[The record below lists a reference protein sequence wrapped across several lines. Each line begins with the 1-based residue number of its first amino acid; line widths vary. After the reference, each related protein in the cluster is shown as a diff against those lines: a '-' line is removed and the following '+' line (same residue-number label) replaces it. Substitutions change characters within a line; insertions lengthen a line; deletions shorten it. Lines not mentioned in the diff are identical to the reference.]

1 MWLNRL
7 WRKHHEAAKFLIVGG
22 ICFVATTAL
31 NYLLKLTVLHEKPV
45 TALAFATVVATIL
58 SYVLNREW
66 SFRTRGGR
74 EQHHEAAL
82 FFAVSAIGIGLNV
95 LPLAVSRYV
104 LDLRVPDVS
113 RPVQEIADFAS
124 GIILGTLIAMVF
136 RLWAFKRF
144 VFPHAEAR
152 AHRSAPGPRSKLL
165 RHEPR
170 PASPSASTPS
180 SPAPSSTAA
189 PSSTSASPSAPAA
202 PSASASADEPQPRR

>member
-7 WRKHHEAAKFLIVGG
+7 WRKHHEAAKFLVVGG

-31 NYLLKLTVLHEKPV
+31 NYLLKLTVLHDKPV

-95 LPLAVSRYV
+95 LPLAVSRYL

-113 RPVQEIADFAS
+113 RPVQEIADFVS

-144 VFPHAEAR
+144 VFPQAEAR
-152 AHRSAPGPRSKLL
+152 AHRSVPGPRSRLT

-170 PASPSASTPS
+170 PV
-180 SPAPSSTAA
+180 AA
-189 PSSTSASPSAPAA
+189 DRTTS
-202 PSASASADEPQPRR
+202 RR